1 MKKNM
6 KIRIMTTLMA
16 GTFAFGFM
24 AGPLSPSTTARGTI
38 HVYAAEASTEKKADL
53 TYEEARKIAL
63 ADAGLE
69 DKDVTWYETNR
80 DFDDDRQLTIW
91 DLGFYHGD
99 TEYDYDINI
108 ANGEIVE
115 KDSDIMDAEDRAENQ
130 KKAEALKEAL
140 NKNTVNKD
148 AANKNAAA
156 KDAKQSKKNVKE
168 LTEDKALEIALE
180 DAGISADA
188 ANVTKNHIDHDNGVE
203 VYDIEFTSGDK
214 EYEYEIDVKT
224 GAIHDKDIDSI
235 YDD

>member
-24 AGPLSPSTTARGTI
+24 AGPLSSYTPGLGSI
-38 HVYAAEASTEKKADL
+38 YIQAAEASTEKKADL

-69 DKDVTWYETNR
+69 DKDVTWYETDR
-80 DFDDDRQLTIW
+80 DFDDDRQITIW
-91 DLGFYHGD
+91 DLGFFHGD

-108 ANGEIVE
+108 ATGEIVE
-115 KDSDIMDAEDRAENQ
+115 KGSDIMDAEDKAENQ
-130 KKAEALKEAL
+130 RKAELLQDTLNKAASNTDTLKKAAKKA
-140 NKNTVNKD
+140 K
-148 AANKNAAA
+148 
-156 KDAKQSKKNVKE
+156 KDAKD
-168 LTEDKALEIALE
+168 LTADEALEIALQ
-180 DAGISADA
+180 DAGISADKA
-188 ANVTKNHIDHDNGVE
+188 KVTKKHIDYDHGVA
-203 VYDIEFTSGDK
+203 VYDIEFISGDK
-214 EYEYEIDVKT
+214 EYEYEIDIET

>member
-1 MKKNM
+1 M
-6 KIRIMTTLMA
+6 
-16 GTFAFGFM
+16 
-24 AGPLSPSTTARGTI
+24 
-38 HVYAAEASTEKKADL
+38 
-53 TYEEARKIAL
+53 
-63 ADAGLE
+63 
-69 DKDVTWYETNR
+69 
-80 DFDDDRQLTIW
+80 
-91 DLGFYHGD
+91 
-99 TEYDYDINI
+99 
-108 ANGEIVE
+108 E

-188 ANVTKNHIDHDNGVE
+188 ANVTKNHIDHDDGVE

>member
-1 MKKNM
+1 MKKDM
-6 KIRIMTTLMA
+6 KIRIMTALMA

-24 AGPLSPSTTARGTI
+24 AGPLSSYTPGLGSI
-38 HVYAAEASTEKKADL
+38 YIQAAEASTEKKADL

-108 ANGEIVE
+108 ATGEIVE
-115 KDSDIMDAEDRAENQ
+115 KGSDIMDAEDKTENH

-140 NKNTVNKD
+140 NKNTVNKEREQQGGFPF
-148 AANKNAAA
+148 AALFCFRGNSDFKYNKIITHAADVPDSHTFWRIIYIFA
-156 KDAKQSKKNVKE
+156 AQIPSIVKMMEISK
-168 LTEDKALEIALE
+168 
-180 DAGISADA
+180 
-188 ANVTKNHIDHDNGVE
+188 
-203 VYDIEFTSGDK
+203 
-214 EYEYEIDVKT
+214 
-224 GAIHDKDIDSI
+224 I
-235 YDD
+235 YP